1 MSKYKE
7 FENKYTFY
15 NNNGLEIIIT
25 IILFVFTLA
34 YVIYGVLLNFKQSI
48 KDNWTENRCNPMV
61 MPIAGWIMEPEDMT
75 QNEYN
80 EYNFNMCT
88 ESIIQNAADNALSPI
103 NNLTSGFTDIFSYLS
118 NISLYLTNKVN
129 DLCMFILNIFK
140 SLLQTFYA
148 IIDVVMNLGNI
159 MGDVINRVVAIIIVS
174 INGCLSMFYIFG
186 SFFSLLYGLLNTLL
200 IIVISLA
207 IGFFIIGLAL
217 IATGIGAPWGLI
229 YLAWFVF
236 YSVFA
241 ISATIGLVIARIIL
255 MSAFY
260 ATGTTPPPTFS
271 KPKKKGKKKKKKK
284 KK

>member
-118 NISLYLTNKVN
+118 NISLYLTNKVS

-174 INGCLSMFYIFG
+174 I
-186 SFFSLLYGLLNTLL
+186 
-200 IIVISLA
+200 
-207 IGFFIIGLAL
+207 
-217 IATGIGAPWGLI
+217 
-229 YLAWFVF
+229 
-236 YSVFA
+236 SV
-241 ISATIGLVIARIIL
+241 
-255 MSAFY
+255 
-260 ATGTTPPPTFS
+260 
-271 KPKKKGKKKKKKK
+271 
-284 KK
+284 